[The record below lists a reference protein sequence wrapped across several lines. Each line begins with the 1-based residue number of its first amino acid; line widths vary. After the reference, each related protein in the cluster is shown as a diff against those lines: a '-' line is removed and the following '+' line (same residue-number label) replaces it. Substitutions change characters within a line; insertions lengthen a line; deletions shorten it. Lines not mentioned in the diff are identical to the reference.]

1 MRLTHLETELSSTKA
16 SLMEILKSI
25 SILSKEYVHKNDIEG
40 LLNLQNNSHTEEELD
55 IKFMSLNEQINDSK
69 SKLTDI
75 VQNAVDS
82 LEKKFVV
89 LKDDLSHKLD
99 KKVKREHGSKYVTED
114 NFERVSKQVEKLQSI
129 PLNISKTFSEISQ
142 DLTIAKITR
151 NEFAK
156 FQLTVARDTAGIKF
170 QEGEW
175 VIFQKRGQYKNPA
188 DYFSRNMAEYVTGFG
203 NPSMEF
209 WLGLDKL
216 ASLTQTGAE
225 LLVELETFE
234 GKKIRAKYRSFK
246 VSGGPEYRL
255 HVSGYSGNAGNPLR
269 IDNGMAFSA
278 RDSDR
283 DR

>member
-1 MRLTHLETELSSTKA
+1 MTSVISSSTEKVNIEMRLTHLETELSSTKA

-99 KKVKREHGSKYVTED
+99 KKVCASSFLWRDVYKLNQFQVKREHGSKYVTED
-114 NFERVSKQVEKLQSI
+114 NFERVSKQVEKLQGI

-156 FQLTVARDTAGIKF
+156 FQLTVARDTAGIKERYIF
-170 QEGEW
+170 IWSKLIPSSVPGGW
-175 VIFQKRGQYKNPA
+175 VGH
-188 DYFSRNMAEYVTGFG
+188 
-203 NPSMEF
+203 
-209 WLGLDKL
+209 L
-216 ASLTQTGAE
+216 
-225 LLVELETFE
+225 
-234 GKKIRAKYRSFK
+234 
-246 VSGGPEYRL
+246 PEERP
-255 HVSGYSGNAGNPLR
+255 V
-269 IDNGMAFSA
+269 
-278 RDSDR
+278 
-283 DR
+283 